1 MTKYEVL
8 FRYYNMSRKI
18 KHSGI
23 IQSIEKDFIRVRI
36 IDDYACSECSI
47 AGHCNASD
55 MKEKIVNIYNTNNT
69 DDYSIGQTIIVT
81 ASTRI
86 ELNAILL
93 AFIVP
98 FIIMIA
104 TLFIIDSITSNE
116 ILSAVSSLFVL
127 VPYYLLLYYNRGRIR
142 EKLSFEIER

>member
-1 MTKYEVL
+1 
-8 FRYYNMSRKI
+8 MSRKI